1 MQQTPIK
8 NATYGPL
15 RIVRVERTATTP
27 REYGERFYVLV
38 DATGQRVTRTFHY
51 LRNARAH
58 AAWLE
63 RDRANV
69 VRALS

>member
-1 MQQTPIK
+1 
-8 NATYGPL
+8 
-15 RIVRVERTATTP
+15 VRVNATATTP
-27 REYGERFYVLV
+27 REYGERFYIIV
-38 DATGQRVTRTFHY
+38 DSDGRQVTRSFHY
-51 LRNARAH
+51 LRNARKH